1 MLAKSAQ
8 AAPTRVLLLSG
19 DLRTARL
26 IEDQLH
32 AAWGAVELVTHPTW
46 DAAAAQALLG
56 QLSCVLL
63 DLASANAP
71 ASANANNALTLLEDV
86 RMSAPDTPIVA
97 LSPHPDEPLALR
109 AIRDGAE
116 DCMVTDELEPAALR
130 RTLRRA
136 IERKRAET
144 RLVYQAL
151 HDQLTGLPNR
161 ALFLDRL
168 GVALERS
175 RRSGAQLAVL
185 FLDFDDFKQINDSRG
200 HAAGDKL
207 LATLA
212 RRLSGLLRPTDT
224 IARFGGDEF
233 TLLFEGLTSERE
245 VVLIA
250 ERICQA
256 ASLPIDVD
264 GVGLSVTASIG
275 IAMVADPSATPETI
289 IREADAAMYRAKAQG
304 RSRYELFGEES
315 RRRALERL
323 ELEAALRRAVEQGEL
338 CVHYQPYLLLRG
350 PGEPAGLLRG
360 PDGPAGIEALVRWQH
375 PTRGLIA
382 AREFMPLANDIGLA
396 GPIGRFVF
404 EHALAQLARW
414 RARKPDMT
422 ISLNVSSPQLQEA
435 ALPSVLSEAINA
447 AGLEPAAICLEV
459 AEGELAE
466 DPDVITALAR
476 LKAIGVRIA
485 LDDFGSGGYP
495 LSGLRELPIDALKID
510 QSLIVGLGA
519 PPEDRW
525 HSQAARPQAAMAG
538 TIVELGHALGL
549 VVVAEGVETEAQ
561 LEQLRK
567 LGCDAAQ
574 GYAVGPPVN
583 DTELDAVLTPQDAA
597 PRDPTAHARRVNPL
611 PRTVLMSAGEP
622 SLRRKRVM

>member
-1 MLAKSAQ
+1 
-8 AAPTRVLLLSG
+8 
-19 DLRTARL
+19 
-26 IEDQLH
+26 
-32 AAWGAVELVTHPTW
+32 
-46 DAAAAQALLG
+46 
-56 QLSCVLL
+56 
-63 DLASANAP
+63 
-71 ASANANNALTLLEDV
+71 
-86 RMSAPDTPIVA
+86 
-97 LSPHPDEPLALR
+97 
-109 AIRDGAE
+109 
-116 DCMVTDELEPAALR
+116 
-130 RTLRRA
+130 
-136 IERKRAET
+136 
-144 RLVYQAL
+144 
-151 HDQLTGLPNR
+151 
-161 ALFLDRL
+161 
-168 GVALERS
+168 
-175 RRSGAQLAVL
+175 
-185 FLDFDDFKQINDSRG
+185 
-200 HAAGDKL
+200 
-207 LATLA
+207 
-212 RRLSGLLRPTDT
+212 PTDT

-495 LSGLRELPIDALKID
+495 LSRLRELPIDALKID
-510 QSLIVGLGA
+510 QSFIVGLGA

-583 DTELDAVLTPQDAA
+583 DTELDAVLTPTDAA

-622 SLRRKRVM
+622 SLRRNRVM